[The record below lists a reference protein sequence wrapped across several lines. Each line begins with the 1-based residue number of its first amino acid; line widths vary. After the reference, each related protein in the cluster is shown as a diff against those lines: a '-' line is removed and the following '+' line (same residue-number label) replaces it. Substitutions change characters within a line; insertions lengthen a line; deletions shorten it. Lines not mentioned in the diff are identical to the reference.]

1 MNVEVIYALP
11 DRQVV
16 LGVEVTAGAT
26 LREAIERSGILRQ
39 CPEIDLTRHKVG
51 VFGRLRGLD
60 EEVAPG
66 DRVEIYRPL
75 PADPKEMRRR
85 RATR

>member
-11 DRQVV
+11 DRY
-16 LGVEVTAGAT
+16 LLLDVELPAGAT
-26 LREAIERSGILRQ
+26 VRDAIEQSEILRQ

-51 VFGRLRGLD
+51 VFGQLRGLD
-60 EEVAPG
+60 AALAAG

-85 RATR
+85 RAAR